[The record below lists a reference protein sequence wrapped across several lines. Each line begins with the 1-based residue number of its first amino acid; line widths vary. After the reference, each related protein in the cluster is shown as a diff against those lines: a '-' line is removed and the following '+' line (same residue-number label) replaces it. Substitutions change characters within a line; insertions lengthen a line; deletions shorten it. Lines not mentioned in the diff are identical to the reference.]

1 MPVIQDI
8 SVTERSQKV
17 VFQSQLRKN
26 EMLGFLPVKTDW
38 FVVGYTCLYGDIKT
52 KFHLLVILFYK

>member
-26 EMLGFLPVKTDW
+26 EMWGFLPVKTDW
-38 FVVGYTCLYGDIKT
+38 FVVAYTCLYGDIKD
-52 KFHLLVILFYK
+52 KVSSSCDSFL